1 MGLAARPEKPAMGER
16 MQRVNGP
23 HKRIASA
30 LVLVVVVVGVTA
42 ATAFGATGQPPPS
55 LTGPM
60 KFPCTADQCAVNP
73 ATPRSRV
80 NVVPVVAPVGTTPT
94 FYAGSTPTTGM
105 LHRNTE
111 QADLNCTGY
120 QPKDRVSVQFWI
132 GGRFRGNVTYRVTD
146 VVSNANPAALQ
157 FCLGA
162 TFPFTN
168 ASLLPATATTLP
180 NGYAQ
185 ITPRGSTM
193 VLDDDHIA
201 LWERGKGSTTAAMR
215 DGTKVTV
222 YFRKPQLRA
231 DGVLPKGGI
240 ARFYGTAQVVKS
252 GPQYEEV
259 WRRLAA

>member
-1 MGLAARPEKPAMGER
+1 
-16 MQRVNGP
+16 MQRVKGP
-23 HKRIASA
+23 HKRIAAA
-30 LVLVVVVVGVTA
+30 LVLAVVVAGVTA

-60 KFPCTADQCAVNP
+60 AFQCTAQNCAVNP

-80 NVVPVVAPVGTTPT
+80 NVVPVVAPAGTTPT

-120 QPKDRVSVQFWI
+120 HPKDPVSVQFWI

-168 ASLLPATATTLP
+168 SSLQPAAATTLP
-180 NGYAQ
+180 NGLPGFVGLVPPCAMVDPKKNPCMFSKTRP
-185 ITPRGSTM
+185 TPGSKDAM
-193 VLDDDHIA
+193 LKVLVPAVAGEDP
-201 LWERGKGSTTAAMR
+201 WG
-215 DGTKVTV
+215 
-222 YFRKPQLRA
+222 RA
-231 DGVLPKGGI
+231 
-240 ARFYGTAQVVKS
+240 
-252 GPQYEEV
+252 
-259 WRRLAA
+259 